1 MAQLTDDCFAF
12 SGPLLRLSDMERLI
26 GERVVPVSEVE
37 SVPLRSARGR
47 VAASDVTAPVD
58 LPPFDNSAVD
68 GYAVRHAD
76 LDSAGDTV
84 LKVAGRL
91 TAGARAQLSLGP
103 KQAVRIFTGAAMP
116 KGADTVFMQEDV
128 TVQKTEQGDSVIVPK
143 GLKLGANRRLA
154 GEDVPAGR
162 IVVPAGTVLEA
173 QHIALLAALG
183 LTEIAVR
190 RRLKVAIFSTG
201 DEVVEPGAKR
211 GGAAIFD
218 ANRYLLSALLER
230 LGAVVTDLGI
240 LPDDPDE
247 LSRALAK
254 AAVWHDLVITS
265 GGVSTGEA
273 DHVRSAVERI
283 GNLVFWR
290 VAIKPGRP
298 VAMGVIRAAP
308 RKDRA
313 AHSGAAFVGLPGNP
327 VAVFVTFVR
336 VVKPLLFQLAG
347 ARPQKLTPLPV
358 RAAFAYKKKKDRKE
372 YVRVA
377 LRLADDGQ
385 YEAVKHPQDGA
396 GILTSLTETDGLLEF
411 PEDVTAIEP
420 GTRVGF
426 LSYAA
431 LMG

>member
-12 SGPLLRLSDMERLI
+12 SGPLLPLGEMERLI
-26 GERVVPVSEVE
+26 GERIAPVAETE
-37 SVPLRSARGR
+37 RVPLHGARGR
-47 VAASDVTAPVD
+47 VTASDIRAPVD

-76 LDSAGDTV
+76 LKHDGDTT
-84 LKVAGRL
+84 LIVAGRL
-91 TAGARAQLSLGP
+91 TAGR
-103 KQAVRIFTGAAMP
+103 QADVTLKPGQAIRIFTGAPMP
-116 KGADTVFMQEDV
+116 AGADTVFMQEDV
-128 TVQKTEQGDSVIVPK
+128 KLAGERVIVPR
-143 GLKLGANRRLA
+143 GLKLGSNRRLA
-154 GEDVPAGR
+154 GEDVAVGR
-162 IVVPAGTVLEA
+162 MVLPAGTVLEA
-173 QHIALLAALG
+173 QHVALAAALG
-183 LTEIAVR
+183 LTEIEVR
-190 RRLKVAIFSTG
+190 RRLTVAIFSTG
-201 DEVVEPGAKR
+201 DEVVEPGSPR
-211 GGAAIFD
+211 GGAAIYD

-240 LPDDPDE
+240 LADDPAE
-247 LSRALAK
+247 LARALGK
-254 AAVWHDLVITS
+254 AAAWHDLVITS

-283 GNLVFWR
+283 GSLVFWR

-298 VAMGVIRAAP
+298 VAMGVIRAAV
-308 RKDRA
+308 RKDTA

-336 VVKPLLFQLAG
+336 VVKPLLLRLSG

-358 RAAFAYKKKKDRKE
+358 RAAFAYKKKKDRRE

-377 LRLADDGQ
+377 LRTGSDGEI
-385 YEAVKHPQDGA
+385 EAVKHPQDGA

-411 PEDVTAIEP
+411 SEDVTSIEP
-420 GTRVGF
+420 GERVGF

-431 LMG
+431 LTG